1 MKNGNDAMDT
11 LAEIKESYAE
21 TNRDRG
27 LCEYI
32 EEDYN
37 PDFVLVPCQYEP
49 VVKHGGKWYCED
61 HYERVLAQEAE
72 EAADDYY

>member
-1 MKNGNDAMDT
+1 MKKSNDPIDT
-11 LAEIKESYAE
+11 LAEIKEEYAE

-32 EEDYN
+32 QEDYN
-37 PDFVLVPCQYEP
+37 PDFVLVPCQYKR
-49 VVKHGGKWYCED
+49 VVKHGGKWYCDD
-61 HYERVLAQEAE
+61 HYVTVLAE